1 MDLYGVS
8 LTNDNYGISLSDEAW
23 MGAALE
29 ECGLRLR
36 AYEVQ
41 AWDGHHDIA
50 MAQFPER
57 GA

>member
-1 MDLYGVS
+1 MS
-8 LTNDNYGISLSDEAW
+8 LTNDNYGISLADEAW

-29 ECGLRLR
+29 ECGLRLC

-50 MAQFPER
+50 AARIAER
-57 GA
+57 GT